1 MMERIESSIRRCPV
15 SRFLLSPRS
24 LHLSSSFSSTRH
36 PLPLRLSPYSRLVLV
51 KDSKE
56 IEKKNL
62 LPAKKVRQG
71 ERRGRDRKEVRKE
84 RSRGLQRWFYF
95 PQRWNNF
102 KGRGGLISREM

>member
-1 MMERIESSIRRCPV
+1 MGGGGKMMMERIESSIRRCPV

-71 ERRGRDRKEVRKE
+71 EGSKGSKEE
-84 RSRGLQRWFYF
+84 EESRIAKVVLLSPKMEQ
-95 PQRWNNF
+95 
-102 KGRGGLISREM
+102 L